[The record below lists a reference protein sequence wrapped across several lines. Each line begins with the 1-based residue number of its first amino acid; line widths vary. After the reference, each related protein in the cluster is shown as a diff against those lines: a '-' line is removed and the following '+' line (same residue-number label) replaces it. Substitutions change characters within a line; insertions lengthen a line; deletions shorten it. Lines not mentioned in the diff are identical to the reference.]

1 VASCFSGG
9 TDPPPSG
16 LSIAVAHGNGA
27 PVLRVAGELDL
38 TSAPRLR
45 QAVNTVLAGHPPV
58 LVVDLSG
65 LGFSDC
71 TGLRVL
77 IEARRR
83 QAARGHQLR
92 ITGLQSPVRRLIHL
106 VGFDAHLGLAGPAP
120 VPAPRTDRPG

>member
-16 LSIAVAHGNGA
+16 LSITVQHGDGVS
-27 PVLRVAGELDL
+27 VLCVAGELDL

-45 QAVNTVLAGHPPV
+45 RAVSTVLAGQPPV

-71 TGLRVL
+71 AGLRVL
-77 IEARRR
+77 IEARRQ
-83 QAARGHQLR
+83 QAARGHRLR

-106 VGFDAHLGLAGPAP
+106 AGFDAHLGLAGPAP
-120 VPAPRTDRPG
+120 VPPPRTDRPG